1 MSFKEQIMSKD
12 KYPSL
17 FSRQMEAI
25 VFIILQI
32 FFAKRALCTIDTF
45 RPIARERKCL
55 MDYNNSNRNSNIVT
69 NINNNTNG
77 SIVNSN
83 SSIKSN
89 NKYVE
94 KHL

>member
-1 MSFKEQIMSKD
+1 MSLKEQIMSKD
-12 KYPSL
+12 KCLSL

-32 FFAKRALCTIDTF
+32 FFATRAVCSIDTF

-55 MDYNNSNRNSNIVT
+55 MDYNNSNHDSNIVT

-77 SIVNSN
+77 SIINSN
-83 SSIKSN
+83 SSIKSKN
-89 NKYVE
+89 NYVE